1 MSLIFIL
8 YLLVSIILF
17 VFHFKKNKGIIF
29 LIYAIIIH
37 GIRQIQLAVYLNPTS
52 IEEYVF
58 WMPLLNFHILP
69 FVMASSPSLYLYLKS
84 VKENKIYWQKSTI
97 FHFVPALL
105 MGINYIPYF
114 TLDYREKTAFY
125 LRQTTIPTGP
135 SSMNINL
142 FLDDNICKILPI
154 LSMFVYLL
162 FMIWKFEILVNDPYL
177 TIQKQKIKKFISS
190 IIGFYVINWLP
201 YLLIFSFSA
210 FHLGNENIQFIY
222 KNKYLPDIT
231 IFSLFALSVPLS
243 LFLVPSFTFKNQME
257 FIKSTLI
264 YDFFTTSEK
273 NKIIDQ
279 KEIPEELTSIIN
291 LMKDEKRY
299 LKVNLNI
306 NHISH
311 ELAISQ
317 TKIST
322 LFQNH
327 LNTTFPKFK
336 NKLRVYEAIELLE
349 KNQHKNLSIE
359 GIAIKAGF
367 KNKSTFYIAFKNEL
381 GMTPLDW
388 IKNQTEKNSNI

>member
-8 YLLVSIILF
+8 YLLVSIILL
-17 VFHFKKNKGIIF
+17 VFHYKKNKGIIF

-37 GIRQIQLAVYLNPTS
+37 GIRQIQLAVYLNPS
-52 IEEYVF
+52 SNESYVF
-58 WMPLLNFHILP
+58 WMTLLNFHIIP
-69 FVMASSPSLYLYLKS
+69 FVMAGPPLLYLYLKS
-84 VKENKIYWQKSTI
+84 VKENKIYWQKSSI

-125 LRQTTIPTGP
+125 LRQITIPTGP
-135 SSMNINL
+135 TSMNVNL
-142 FLDDNICKILPI
+142 FLDDNICKILPFF
-154 LSMFVYLL
+154 SMFVYLVI
-162 FMIWKFEILVNDPYL
+162 MIWKFEIIVNNPSL
-177 TIQKQKIKKFISS
+177 TLQKQKIKKFISS
-190 IIGFYVINWLP
+190 IICFYVINWLP
-201 YLLIFSFSA
+201 YFLIFSFSA
-210 FHLGNENIQFIY
+210 FHLGNEKIEFIY

-231 IFSLFALSVPLS
+231 ILTLFSLSVPLS
-243 LFLVPSFTFKNQME
+243 FFLVPSFTFKNQLE

-299 LKVNLNI
+299 LKVNLSL
-306 NHISH
+306 NHISQ
-311 ELAISQ
+311 ELGISQ
-317 TKIST
+317 TKISF
-322 LFQNH
+322 LFQNY

-336 NKLRVYEAIELLE
+336 NKLRVYEAIDLLE
-349 KNQHKNLSIE
+349 NNQHKNLSIE
-359 GIAIKAGF
+359 GVAIKAGF

>member
-1 MSLIFIL
+1 M
-8 YLLVSIILF
+8 
-17 VFHFKKNKGIIF
+17 
-29 LIYAIIIH
+29 
-37 GIRQIQLAVYLNPTS
+37 
-52 IEEYVF
+52 
-58 WMPLLNFHILP
+58 
-69 FVMASSPSLYLYLKS
+69 
-84 VKENKIYWQKSTI
+84 
-97 FHFVPALL
+97 
-105 MGINYIPYF
+105 
-114 TLDYREKTAFY
+114 
-125 LRQTTIPTGP
+125 
-135 SSMNINL
+135 
-142 FLDDNICKILPI
+142 
-154 LSMFVYLL
+154 
-162 FMIWKFEILVNDPYL
+162 
-177 TIQKQKIKKFISS
+177 
-190 IIGFYVINWLP
+190 
-201 YLLIFSFSA
+201 
-210 FHLGNENIQFIY
+210 
-222 KNKYLPDIT
+222 
-231 IFSLFALSVPLS
+231 
-243 LFLVPSFTFKNQME
+243 
-257 FIKSTLI
+257 
-264 YDFFTTSEK
+264 K

-322 LFQNH
+322 LFQKH

-359 GIAIKAGF
+359 GVAIKAGF